1 MPEKMRIDPSVNLG
15 IVQPLSQEL
24 IDIGMFQFFSSVS
37 GFDAAEEPGI
47 PVIPI
52 WMGILPFP

>member
-1 MPEKMRIDPSVNLG
+1 MRIDPSIDLG
-15 IVQPLSQEL
+15 IVQPLSQKL
-24 IDIGMFQFFSSVS
+24 IDIGMFQSFSSVS

-47 PVIPI
+47 PVITI